1 MRYAAG
7 MRSIPQREL
16 RNDVAR
22 VLREVEAGE
31 TIEVTV
37 DGRPVARL
45 VPIERRRTFVSR
57 EVLERIL
64 RQAPLDPG
72 FMDDVNSAIDQDIDD
87 PWPPSSPR

>member
-1 MRYAAG
+1 MRYSAG

-45 VPIERRRTFVSR
+45 VPIEGPRTWVPREQLEKMLR
-57 EVLERIL
+57 EV
-64 RQAPLDPG
+64 PLDPG
-72 FMDDVNSAIDQDIDD
+72 FARDIEDAVGDTIDTL
-87 PWPPSSPR
+87 

>member
-1 MRYAAG
+1 

-37 DGRPVARL
+37 DGRPVAQL
-45 VPIERRRTFVSR
+45 VPITRRRTFVPWEQIEKMLR
-57 EVLERIL
+57 E
-64 RQAPLDPG
+64 APLDPG
-72 FMDDVNSAIDQDIDD
+72 FARDIDD
-87 PWPPSSPR
+87 AVGDTIDDL